1 MRTRRLGVRSR
12 LLLAVGGTLAIALA
26 VGVAGFSLLL
36 GQRLSSSA
44 TSLSRA
50 QAEAA
55 VSALEVRAGRLVAPE
70 APDEGRL
77 SGQVWVFAGGRVL
90 EQPRA
95 GAALDRAALSL
106 ARGRERSLDENGTR
120 LHMVPV
126 IRGSERYGAVVAGVS
141 LEPYEETERTAFFA
155 SLLFAVLL
163 LAGVLLLTRWILG
176 RALLPVSRMT
186 EDAAAWSEHDV
197 DRRFEVGEPY
207 DELTRLGA
215 TLDGLL
221 GRLAASL
228 RHEQRLTA
236 ELSHELRTPLARIS
250 AEAEL
255 ALNRKRGEE
264 EYRASIEAIRRS
276 AEQMTRTV
284 DALIA
289 AARQEARLERTTSD
303 ARQAVETAVHAA
315 RPAADARG
323 IELRVALPPAPLV
336 VAVEGDLLERIVQ
349 PLLDNAVRYGNGVV
363 GVELARNGAS
373 AVVTVRDDGRGV
385 ERGEEER
392 IFEPGVRGAAAQG
405 TQGAGLGLALARRLA
420 RSAGGDIAVDARAGG
435 TAFAISVPL
444 A

>member
-1 MRTRRLGVRSR
+1 V
-12 LLLAVGGTLAIALA
+12 
-26 VGVAGFSLLL
+26 
-36 GQRLSSSA
+36 
-44 TSLSRA
+44 
-50 QAEAA
+50 
-55 VSALEVRAGRLVAPE
+55 
-70 APDEGRL
+70 
-77 SGQVWVFAGGRVL
+77 
-90 EQPRA
+90 
-95 GAALDRAALSL
+95 
-106 ARGRERSLDENGTR
+106 
-120 LHMVPV
+120 VPV
-126 IRGSERYGAVVAGVS
+126 IRGGERYGAVVAGVS

-155 SLLFAVLL
+155 SLLLAVLL

-315 RPAADARG
+315 RPGADARG

-336 VAVEGDLLERIVQ
+336 VPVEGDLLERIVQ

-385 ERGEEER
+385 DRDEEER